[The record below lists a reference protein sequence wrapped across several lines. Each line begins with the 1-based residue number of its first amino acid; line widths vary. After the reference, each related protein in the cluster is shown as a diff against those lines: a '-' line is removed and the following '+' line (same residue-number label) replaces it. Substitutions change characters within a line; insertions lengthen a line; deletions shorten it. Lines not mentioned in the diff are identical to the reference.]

1 MDANIIRDILIYS
14 NNNLE
19 DFTESQ
25 RFMFLDIEDKVN
37 HFFKK
42 RGLNII
48 LITGLRGTGKTTM
61 LKTIAKKYNGLY
73 TSGDFLK
80 TKSVEISDLTEI
92 SKAYDK
98 KIIIIDEVLYLT
110 DWQIKLK
117 IEADTNQNILYIISG
132 SSAMQLK
139 KISQDLSRR
148 LDIYKLNPLSF
159 REYLLLKNKM
169 EIKQKIEISDFLNKD
184 QEKLFLELSSIKQQL
199 PKNLYSLFKTYYE
212 NQLPFLLEE
221 KNKKNKII
229 QLIEKVIY
237 KDMPQID
244 NLYAEQL
251 KNAEI
256 IIKFLSSAE
265 KINYTSISN
274 NLGVKRDMVVKIID
288 LLEKSELLYIVQD
301 VVSTRE
307 LRSNKK
313 ILFSSPGIR
322 IALNEINENS
332 VIGFSREDMFGLILK
347 NSDIKFAYNY
357 KQDGYDYIVNNV
369 KFEIGKNKVKNKLRK
384 GEKVI
389 VVGDYLDVEYK
400 NHVLYIPMYLF
411 SLINN

>member
-1 MDANIIRDILIYS
+1 MEANIIKDILNYS
-14 NNNLE
+14 SNNLE

-25 RFMFLDIEDKVN
+25 RFIFTDIESKVN

-48 LITGLRGTGKTTM
+48 LITGLRGTGKTTI
-61 LKTIAKKYNGLY
+61 LKTIAKKYDGLY

-80 TKSVEISDLTEI
+80 TKVVDIPNLTEI

-98 KIIIIDEVLYLT
+98 KIIVIDEVLYLT

-148 LDIYKLNPLSF
+148 LDTYRLNPLSF
-159 REYLLLKNKM
+159 REYLVLKNNLNL
-169 EIKQKIEISDFLNKD
+169 EQEISFSSFLNKD

-199 PKNLYSLFKTYYE
+199 PKNLYSLFKSYYE
-212 NQLPFLLEE
+212 DQLPYLLEE
-221 KNKKNKII
+221 SNKKDKIR
-229 QLIEKVIY
+229 QLVEKVIY

-244 NLYAEQL
+244 NLYTEQL

-265 KINYTSISN
+265 KINYTSIST

-288 LLEKSELLYIVQD
+288 LLEKSDLLYIVQD
-301 VVSTRE
+301 VVPTRE

-322 IALNEINENS
+322 IALNEVNES
-332 VIGFSREDMFGLILK
+332 SIIGFSREDMFGLILK
-347 NSDIKFAYNY
+347 NSGIKFAYNY
-357 KQDGYDYIVNNV
+357 KQDGYDYLVKTV
-369 KFEIGKNKVKNKLRK
+369 KFEIGKNKTKNSISK
-384 GEKVI
+384 GTI

-400 NHVLYIPMYLF
+400 NHTLYIPMYLF
-411 SLINN
+411 SLIN

>member
-1 MDANIIRDILIYS
+1 MDATIIKDILKYS
-14 NNNLE
+14 SNNLE
-19 DFTESQ
+19 EIIESQ
-25 RFMFLDIEDKVN
+25 RFIFKEIENKVN
-37 HFFKK
+37 HFSKK

-48 LITGLRGTGKTTM
+48 LVTGLRGTGKTTI
-61 LKTIAKKYNGLY
+61 LKTIAKKYGGLY

-92 SKAYDK
+92 SRAYDK
-98 KIIIIDEVLYLT
+98 NIIIVDEVLYLS

-148 LDIYKLNPLSF
+148 LDIYRLNPLSF
-159 REYLLLKNKM
+159 REYLTLKNKITI
-169 EIKQKIEISDFLNKD
+169 EQKIDFSSFLNKD

-199 PKNLYSLFKTYYE
+199 PKNIYSLFKIYYE
-212 NQLPFLLEE
+212 DQLPFLLEE
-221 KNKKNKII
+221 VNKKDKIR
-229 QLIEKVIY
+229 QLVEKVIY

-244 NLYAEQL
+244 NLYTEQL

-265 KINYTSISN
+265 KINYTNIST
-274 NLGVKRDMVVKIID
+274 NLGIKRDMVVKIID

-301 VVSTRE
+301 VVPTRE

-313 ILFSSPGIR
+313 VLFSSPGIR
-322 IALNEINENS
+322 IALNEINESS

-347 NSDIKFAYNY
+347 NAGIKFAYNY
-357 KQDGYDYIVNNV
+357 KQDGYDYLIKNT
-369 KFEIGKNKVKNKLRK
+369 KFEIGKNKTKTNISK
-384 GEKVI
+384 GTI
-389 VVGDYLDVEYK
+389 IVGDYLDVEYK
-400 NHVLYIPMYLF
+400 SSVLYVPMYLF
-411 SLINN
+411 SLIND

>member
-1 MDANIIRDILIYS
+1 MNANIIKDILKYNS
-14 NNNLE
+14 NNLE
-19 DFTESQ
+19 NFTESQ
-25 RFMFLDIEDKVN
+25 RFIFANIETKVN

-48 LITGLRGTGKTTM
+48 LITGLRGTGKTTI
-61 LKTIAKKYNGLY
+61 LKTIAKKYDGLY

-80 TKSVEISDLTEI
+80 TKAVELSDLTEI

-98 KIIIIDEVLYLT
+98 KIIIIDEILYLS

-148 LDIYKLNPLSF
+148 LDIYKLSPLSF
-159 REYLLLKNKM
+159 REYLLLKNKID
-169 EIKQKIEISDFLNKD
+169 IKQKINFNDFLNKD

-199 PKNLYSLFKTYYE
+199 PKNIYSLFKGYYE
-212 NQLPFLLEE
+212 DQLPFLLEE
-221 KNKKNKII
+221 TNKKDKII
-229 QLIEKVIY
+229 QLVEKVIY

-244 NLYAEQL
+244 NLYTEQL

-265 KINYTSISN
+265 KINYTNIST
-274 NLGVKRDMVVKIID
+274 NLGVKKDMVIKIID
-288 LLEKSELLYIVQD
+288 LLEKSELLYVVQD

-322 IALNEINENS
+322 IALNEINES
-332 VIGFSREDMFGLILK
+332 SIIGFSREDMFGLILK
-347 NSDIKFAYNY
+347 ISGIKFAYNY
-357 KQDGYDYIVNNV
+357 KQEGYDYLVKNT
-369 KFEIGKNKVKNKLRK
+369 KFEIGNNKTKNQTSK
-384 GEKVI
+384 GTIVI
-389 VVGDYLDVEYK
+389 GDNLDVEYK
-400 NHVLYIPMYLF
+400 NQVLSVPLYLF
-411 SLINN
+411 ALIND

>member
-322 IALNEINENS
+322 IALNEINENLHITTS
-332 VIGFSREDMFGLILK
+332 KMVMII
-347 NSDIKFAYNY
+347 
-357 KQDGYDYIVNNV
+357 
-369 KFEIGKNKVKNKLRK
+369 
-384 GEKVI
+384 
-389 VVGDYLDVEYK
+389 
-400 NHVLYIPMYLF
+400 
-411 SLINN
+411 

>member
-1 MDANIIRDILIYS
+1 MDANIIKDVLKYNS
-14 NNNLE
+14 NNLD

-25 RFMFLDIEDKVN
+25 RFIFKEIENKVN
-37 HFFKK
+37 HFLKK

-48 LITGLRGTGKTTM
+48 LITGLRGTGKTTI
-61 LKTIAKKYNGLY
+61 LKTIAKKYSGLY

-98 KIIIIDEVLYLT
+98 KVVIIDEILYLS

-117 IEADTNQNILYIISG
+117 IEADTNQNILYLISG
-132 SSAMQLK
+132 SSAMQLN

-159 REYLLLKNKM
+159 REYLTLKNK
-169 EIKQKIEISDFLNKD
+169 ITIDQKIDFSIFLDKD
-184 QEKLFLELSSIKQQL
+184 QEKLFLELSLIKQKL
-199 PKNLYSLFKTYYE
+199 PKNLYSLYKSYYE
-212 NQLPFLLEE
+212 DQLPFLLEE
-221 KNKKNKII
+221 VNKKDKIR
-229 QLIEKVIY
+229 QLVEKVIY

-244 NLYAEQL
+244 NLYTEQL

-288 LLEKSELLYIVQD
+288 LLEKSELLYVVQD
-301 VVSTRE
+301 VVPTRE

-322 IALNEINENS
+322 MALNEINESS
-332 VIGFSREDMFGLILK
+332 VVGFSREDMFGLILK
-347 NSDIKFAYNY
+347 IAGIKFAYNY
-357 KQDGYDYIVNNV
+357 NQDGYDYLVKNI
-369 KFEIGKNKVKNKLRK
+369 KFEIGKNKTKNQISK
-384 GEKVI
+384 GAI
-389 VVGDYLDVEYK
+389 IIGDYLDVEYK
-400 NHVLYIPMYLF
+400 NHLLYMPMYLF
-411 SLINN
+411 SLMND

>member
-1 MDANIIRDILIYS
+1 MDANIIKDVLKYNS
-14 NNNLE
+14 NNLD

-25 RFMFLDIEDKVN
+25 RFIFKEIENKVN

-48 LITGLRGTGKTTM
+48 LITGLRGTGKTTI
-61 LKTIAKKYNGLY
+61 LKTIAKKYSGLY

-98 KIIIIDEVLYLT
+98 KVVIIDEILYLS

-117 IEADTNQNILYIISG
+117 IEADTNQNILYLISG
-132 SSAMQLK
+132 SSAMQLN

-159 REYLLLKNKM
+159 REYLTLKNK
-169 EIKQKIEISDFLNKD
+169 ITIDQKIDFSIFLDKD
-184 QEKLFLELSSIKQQL
+184 QEKLFLELSLIKQKL
-199 PKNLYSLFKTYYE
+199 PKNLYSLYKSYYE
-212 NQLPFLLEE
+212 DQLPFLLEE
-221 KNKKNKII
+221 VNKKDKIR
-229 QLIEKVIY
+229 QLVEKVIY

-244 NLYAEQL
+244 NLYTEQL

-288 LLEKSELLYIVQD
+288 LLEKSELLYVVQD
-301 VVSTRE
+301 VVPTRE

-322 IALNEINENS
+322 MALNEINESS
-332 VIGFSREDMFGLILK
+332 VVGFSREDMFGLILK
-347 NSDIKFAYNY
+347 IAGIKFAYNY
-357 KQDGYDYIVNNV
+357 NQDGYDYLVKNI
-369 KFEIGKNKVKNKLRK
+369 KFEIGKNKTKNQISK
-384 GEKVI
+384 GAI
-389 VVGDYLDVEYK
+389 IIGDYLDVEYK
-400 NHVLYIPMYLF
+400 NHLLYMPMYLF
-411 SLINN
+411 SLMND

>member
-322 IALNEINENS
+322 IALNEINESS
-332 VIGFSREDMFGLILK
+332 VVGFSREDMFGLILK

>member
-1 MDANIIRDILIYS
+1 MDANIIKDVLKYNS
-14 NNNLE
+14 NNLD

-25 RFMFLDIEDKVN
+25 RFIFKEIENKVN

-48 LITGLRGTGKTTM
+48 LITGLRGTGKTTI

-80 TKSVEISDLTEI
+80 TKSVDISDLTEI

-98 KIIIIDEVLYLT
+98 KVVIIDEILYLS

-117 IEADTNQNILYIISG
+117 IEADTNQNILYLISG
-132 SSAMQLK
+132 SSAMQLN

-159 REYLLLKNKM
+159 REYLTLKNK
-169 EIKQKIEISDFLNKD
+169 ITIDQKIDFSIFLDKD
-184 QEKLFLELSSIKQQL
+184 QEKLFLELSLIKQKL
-199 PKNLYSLFKTYYE
+199 PKNLYSLFKSYYE
-212 NQLPFLLEE
+212 DQLPFLLEE
-221 KNKKNKII
+221 VNKKDKIR
-229 QLIEKVIY
+229 QLVEKVIY

-244 NLYAEQL
+244 NLYTEQL

-288 LLEKSELLYIVQD
+288 LLEKSELLYVVQD
-301 VVSTRE
+301 VVPTRE

-322 IALNEINENS
+322 MALNEINESS
-332 VIGFSREDMFGLILK
+332 VVGFSREDMFGLILK
-347 NSDIKFAYNY
+347 IAGIKFAYNY
-357 KQDGYDYIVNNV
+357 NQDGYDYLVKNI
-369 KFEIGKNKVKNKLRK
+369 KFEIGKNKTKNQISK
-384 GEKVI
+384 GAI
-389 VVGDYLDVEYK
+389 IIGDYLDVEYK
-400 NHVLYIPMYLF
+400 NHLLYMPMYLF
-411 SLINN
+411 SLIND